1 MLLVLFGVLRRLH
14 LRKEKIMIGMPGIPE
29 LAIAAFCLVW
39 GFVIGHMK
47 GERYSQ
53 KRYGEYVER
62 KMNDK

>member
-1 MLLVLFGVLRRLH
+1 
-14 LRKEKIMIGMPGIPE
+14 MITNLI
-29 LAIAAFCLVW
+29 IAAFCLVW
-39 GFVIGHMK
+39 GFVVGHMK